1 MRAGYT
7 GGILSIEE
15 FIFDSYY
22 IKEGIQM
29 NLLDIIGPVMVGPS
43 SSHTAGA
50 VKIGRV
56 CRKLLA
62 EPVKDAKILF
72 HGSFQA
78 TGKGHGTDRAVI
90 AGLLGMA
97 VDDSR
102 IPESFRVAKES
113 GMTFDIEGIDL
124 GDVHPNSVK
133 MNLTG
138 VSGRTL
144 EVVAASIGGGQ
155 IQICELD
162 GLKASFSGDYP
173 TLIVNN
179 VDQPGHVTM
188 VATMLAKENINIGTM
203 QIHRTGRGG
212 NAVMV
217 IECDHEVP
225 RESIMWLESQEGI
238 LKVTYLSMLEV

>member
-1 MRAGYT
+1 
-7 GGILSIEE
+7 
-15 FIFDSYY
+15 
-22 IKEGIQM
+22 M

-56 CRKLLA
+56 SRKLLA
-62 EPVKDAKILF
+62 ESVKNAKIYF

-78 TGKGHGTDRAVI
+78 TGKGHGTDKAVI

-97 VDDSR
+97 VDDPD
-102 IPESFRVAKES
+102 IPNSFTIAKET
-113 GMTFDIEGIDL
+113 GMTFAIEGIDL

-133 MNLTG
+133 MQLTG
-138 VSGRTL
+138 ESGRTL
-144 EVVAASIGGGQ
+144 EIVAASIGGGQ

-162 GLKASFSGDYP
+162 GLVAHFSGDYP

-179 VDQPGHVTM
+179 VDQPGHVTE
-188 VATMLAKENINIGTM
+188 VATMLAKEDINIGTM
-203 QIHRTGRGG
+203 QIYRTGRGG

-225 RESIMWLESQEGI
+225 KESITWLEHQEGI